1 MKKRSKNCL
10 LNMVIVVSVL
20 VLAVCAAVLVSWH
33 LESRNAQDAIDELNR
48 SITVSEDST
57 EKETKYIKNCV
68 AWIEIPGTD
77 IDFPIMQKQGDP
89 EYYLRWNYKGE
100 YSYSGTP
107 FLDENCN
114 IRLSKNLIVYGH
126 NMKDG
131 TMFSDLT
138 KYKDLQFCTEHQA
151 MKLTIDG
158 ITYDYTLYAVC
169 FVNASDGWYTFTNEV
184 SEDNFAELI
193 SHIQNQSSYISSTEQ
208 AEYGDQFLTL
218 STCDY
223 TSEDSR
229 LIVIAKRSD

>member
-1 MKKRSKNCL
+1 
-10 LNMVIVVSVL
+10 MVIIVSA
-20 VLAVCAAVLVSWH
+20 AVFVICAAVLINWH
-33 LESRNAQDAIDELNR
+33 LESKNTQDAINELDRVLTESETAEDDE
-48 SITVSEDST
+48 
-57 EKETKYIKNCV
+57 KPYIKNCV

-77 IDFPIMQKQGDP
+77 IDYPVMQKQGDP
-89 EYYLRWNYKGE
+89 EYYLRRNYKGE

-107 FLDENCN
+107 FLDKNCN
-114 IRLSKNLIVYGH
+114 IRFSKNLIVYGH

-158 ITYDYTLYAVC
+158 ITYNYILYAVC
-169 FVNASDGWYTFTNEV
+169 SVDASDGWYTFTGQT

-193 SHIQNQSSYISSTEQ
+193 FHIQNRSSYISFTEQ
-208 AEYGDQFLTL
+208 AEYGDHFLTL

-223 TSEDSR
+223 ASDNSR

>member
-1 MKKRSKNCL
+1 
-10 LNMVIVVSVL
+10 MVIFIST
-20 VLAVCAAVLVSWH
+20 AVFVICAAVLINWH
-33 LESRNAQDAIDELNR
+33 LETKNVQNAINELDRVLTESETAEDDE
-48 SITVSEDST
+48 
-57 EKETKYIKNCV
+57 KPYIKNCV

-77 IDFPIMQKQGDP
+77 IDYPVMQNQGDP
-89 EYYLRWNYKGE
+89 EYYLRRNYKGE

-107 FLDENCN
+107 FLDDNCN

-138 KYKDLQFCTEHQA
+138 KYKDLKFCTEHQK

-158 ITYDYTLYAVC
+158 ITYNYTLYAVC
-169 FVNASDGWYTFTNEV
+169 SVDASDGWYTFTGQT

-193 SHIQNQSSYISSTEQ
+193 SHIQNRSSYISSTEQ
-208 AEYGDQFLTL
+208 AEYGDHFLTL

-223 TSEDSR
+223 ASDDSR

>member
-1 MKKRSKNCL
+1 
-10 LNMVIVVSVL
+10 MVIIVSA
-20 VLAVCAAVLVSWH
+20 AVFVICAAVLINWH
-33 LESRNAQDAIDELNR
+33 LESKNTQDAINELDRVLTESETAEDDE
-48 SITVSEDST
+48 
-57 EKETKYIKNCV
+57 KPYIKNCV

-77 IDFPIMQKQGDP
+77 IDYPVMQKQGDP
-89 EYYLRWNYKGE
+89 EYYLRRNYKGE

-131 TMFSDLT
+131 TMFSELT
-138 KYKDLQFCTEHQA
+138 KYKDLKFCMEHQA

-158 ITYDYTLYAVC
+158 ITYNYTLYAVC
-169 FVNASDGWYTFTNEV
+169 SVDASEGWYTFTGQT

-193 SHIQNQSSYISSTEQ
+193 SHIQNRSSYISSTEQ

-223 TSEDSR
+223 ASENSR

>member
-1 MKKRSKNCL
+1 
-10 LNMVIVVSVL
+10 MVIVVSVF
-20 VLAVCAAVLVSWH
+20 VFAVCAAVLVSWH
-33 LESRNAQDAIDELNR
+33 LESKNTQDAINELDRVLTESETAEDDE
-48 SITVSEDST
+48 
-57 EKETKYIKNCV
+57 KPYIKNCV
-68 AWIEIPGTD
+68 AWIEIPDTD
-77 IDFPIMQKQGDP
+77 IDYPIMQKQGDP
-89 EYYLRWNYKGE
+89 EYYLRRNYKGE

-131 TMFSDLT
+131 TMFSELT
-138 KYKDLQFCTEHQA
+138 KYKDLKFCMEHQA

-158 ITYDYTLYAVC
+158 ITYNYTLYAVC
-169 FVNASDGWYTFTNEV
+169 SVDASEGWYTFTGQT

-193 SHIQNQSSYISSTEQ
+193 SHIQNRSSYISFTEQ
-208 AEYGDQFLTL
+208 AEYGDHFLTL

-223 TSEDSR
+223 ASANSR

>member
-1 MKKRSKNCL
+1 
-10 LNMVIVVSVL
+10 MVIIVSA
-20 VLAVCAAVLVSWH
+20 AVFVICAAVLINWH
-33 LESRNAQDAIDELNR
+33 LESKNAQDAINELDRVLTESETAEDDE
-48 SITVSEDST
+48 
-57 EKETKYIKNCV
+57 KPYIKNCV

-77 IDFPIMQKQGDP
+77 IDYPIMQKQGDP
-89 EYYLRWNYKGE
+89 EYYLRRNYKGE

-107 FLDENCN
+107 FLDDNCN
-114 IRLSKNLIVYGH
+114 IRFSKNLIVYGH

-138 KYKDLQFCTEHQA
+138 KYKDLPFCTEHQA

-158 ITYDYTLYAVC
+158 ITYNYTLYAVC
-169 FVNASDGWYTFTNEV
+169 SVDASDGWYTFTNEV

-193 SHIQNQSSYISSTEQ
+193 SHIQNRASYISSTEQ
-208 AEYGDQFLTL
+208 AEYGDHFLTL

-223 TSEDSR
+223 ASNDSR

>member
-1 MKKRSKNCL
+1 MKKRSKRRL
-10 LNMVIVVSVL
+10 LNMIIVISIL
-20 VLAVCAAVLVSWH
+20 ILAVCTAVLVSWH
-33 LESRNAQDAIDELNR
+33 LESKNAQNAINELDRVLTESETAEDDE
-48 SITVSEDST
+48 
-57 EKETKYIKNCV
+57 KPYIKNCV
-68 AWIEIPGTD
+68 AWIEISGTD
-77 IDFPIMQKQGDP
+77 IDYPVMQKQGDS
-89 EYYLRWNYKGE
+89 EYYLRRNYKDE
-100 YSYSGTP
+100 YSYSGIP

-138 KYKDLQFCTEHQA
+138 KYKDLKFCTEHQA

-169 FVNASDGWYTFTNEV
+169 SVDASDGWYTFTGQT

-193 SHIQNQSSYISSTEQ
+193 SHIQNRSSYISSTEQ

-223 TSEDSR
+223 ASENSR

>member
-1 MKKRSKNCL
+1 
-10 LNMVIVVSVL
+10 MVIIVSA
-20 VLAVCAAVLVSWH
+20 AVFVICAAVLINWH
-33 LESRNAQDAIDELNR
+33 LESKNTQDAINELDRVLTESETAEDDE
-48 SITVSEDST
+48 
-57 EKETKYIKNCV
+57 KPYIKNCV
-68 AWIEIPGTD
+68 AWIEIPDTD
-77 IDFPIMQKQGDP
+77 IDYPIMQKQGDP
-89 EYYLRWNYKGE
+89 EYYLRRNYKGE

-131 TMFSDLT
+131 TMFSELT
-138 KYKDLQFCTEHQA
+138 KYKDLKFCMEHQA

-158 ITYDYTLYAVC
+158 ITYNYTLYAVC
-169 FVNASDGWYTFTNEV
+169 SVDASEGWYTFTGQT

-193 SHIQNQSSYISSTEQ
+193 SHIQNRSSYISFTEQ
-208 AEYGDQFLTL
+208 AEYGDHFLTL

-223 TSEDSR
+223 ASDNSR